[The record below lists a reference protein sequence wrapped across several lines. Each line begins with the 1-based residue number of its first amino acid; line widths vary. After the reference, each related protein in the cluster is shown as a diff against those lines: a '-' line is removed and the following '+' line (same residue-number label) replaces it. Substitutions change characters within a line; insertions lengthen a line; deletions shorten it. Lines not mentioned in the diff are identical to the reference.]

1 MTVRLQRSYSQS
13 PEFLLRLLQGLIKHP
28 KQIKQVHSLLITN
41 GHLLPCSNASNL
53 KWMATLLYNSLIR
66 GYLNF
71 VEPHKTLLIF
81 THMLAHQAPPN
92 NLTFPSIIK
101 KAASCSPSLAFM
113 IGTPLHTHVIK
124 RGLSHDLFIQ
134 TSLVVLYARLCKVS
148 DACRVFE
155 EISRPC
161 VVSSNA
167 MLDALGKNGDMGP
180 LFFSLRACLKEMWF
194 HGLVSLM
201 VLGGIGV
208 CTWNAMISSLACNGR
223 EKQALDLFEKMKM
236 QGLCPDEVTFV
247 AVITACARSKFVV
260 LGLGFFQSMWCDFGV
275 VPRMVHYGCVV
286 DLLGRAGLLE
296 EATEFI
302 KRMPFEPDATVLG
315 ALLGACKVHG
325 AIELGN
331 EVGRRL
337 LELQPHHCGRYVTL
351 SNIYAGG
358 EIWGHAADWRK
369 AMTEAGISKIPAY
382 SMNPAIS
389 ATLEFSYK
397 WALSGTSPQNLVA
410 ELYSLVNGPLP
421 ANNPILVL
429 LVQVDYPANKL
440 VCYVS
445 DDGCSPL
452 SF

>member
-1 MTVRLQRSYSQS
+1 M
-13 PEFLLRLLQGLIKHP
+13 
-28 KQIKQVHSLLITN
+28 
-41 GHLLPCSNASNL
+41 
-53 KWMATLLYNSLIR
+53 
-66 GYLNF
+66 
-71 VEPHKTLLIF
+71 EPHKTLLIF
-81 THMLAHQAPPN
+81 THMLAHQARPN

-101 KAASCSPSLAFM
+101 KAASCLPSLAFM

-148 DACRVFE
+148 DACPVFE

-167 MLDALGKNGDMGP
+167 MLDALGKNGDMGSA
-180 LFFSLRACLKEMWF
+180 LFLFESMPERDVVSWTSIINGFGRNRCFEEAIQFFVKMMGHEDVRSCLVKPNEATF
-194 HGLVSLM
+194 VSVLSSCTNLDGVGALHQGKQIHGYIIRNEVEFTVFMGTALIALYGKTGCLENVMKFFNGM
-201 VLGGIGV
+201 VVKGV
-208 CTWNAMISSLACNGR
+208 CTWNAMISSLPCNGR

-236 QGLCPDEVTFV
+236 KGLCPDEVTFV

-382 SMNPAIS
+382 SMIDAM
-389 ATLEFSYK
+389 
-397 WALSGTSPQNLVA
+397 
-410 ELYSLVNGPLP
+410 
-421 ANNPILVL
+421 
-429 LVQVDYPANKL
+429 
-440 VCYVS
+440 
-445 DDGCSPL
+445 
-452 SF
+452 

>member
-1 MTVRLQRSYSQS
+1 MGAGATTIALATTFPTHADFIKVKEQWLAHLYS
-13 PEFLLRLLQGLIKHP
+13 
-28 KQIKQVHSLLITN
+28 
-41 GHLLPCSNASNL
+41 
-53 KWMATLLYNSLIR
+53 SLIR

-81 THMLAHQAPPN
+81 THMLAHQARPN

-101 KAASCSPSLAFM
+101 KAASCLPSLAFM

-148 DACRVFE
+148 DACHVFE

-167 MLDALGKNGDMGP
+167 MLDALGKNGDMGCFEEAIQ
-180 LFFSLRACLKEMWF
+180 FFVKMMGHEDVRSCLVKPNEATF
-194 HGLVSLM
+194 VSVLSSCTNLDRVGALHQNEVEFTVFMGTALIALYGKTGCLENVMKIFNGM
-201 VLGGIGV
+201 VVKGV

-236 QGLCPDEVTFV
+236 KGLCPDEVTFV

-260 LGLGFFQSMWCDFGV
+260 LGLGFFQSMW
-275 VPRMVHYGCVV
+275 
-286 DLLGRAGLLE
+286 AGLLE

-302 KRMPFEPDATVLG
+302 KSMPFEPDATVLG

-382 SMNPAIS
+382 SMIDAM
-389 ATLEFSYK
+389 
-397 WALSGTSPQNLVA
+397 
-410 ELYSLVNGPLP
+410 
-421 ANNPILVL
+421 
-429 LVQVDYPANKL
+429 
-440 VCYVS
+440 
-445 DDGCSPL
+445 
-452 SF
+452 